1 MLTKLDAGGNSLK
14 LEEVDIKMLISQVV
28 KKLTPIANAKDIVI
42 YVDNH
47 QTEFSPI
54 LLDYDKMYEAIY
66 NIADNA
72 IKYSPEGGFVHIDL
86 TADNDYLTIK
96 IEDNG
101 PGIPED
107 ERDRI
112 FERFYRLDDS
122 RRKMAHQLEPIFQ
135 IGKEG
140 VTDAFIDGLNKAL
153 TKREIL
159 KVHILETAMLDTRD
173 TCNYVAER
181 LGAEPVQAIGNKFI
195 IYRKSD
201 EEKYRKIELP
211 RK

>member
-1 MLTKLDAGGNSLK
+1 MITGKQRA
-14 LEEVDIKMLISQVV
+14 
-28 KKLTPIANAKDIVI
+28 
-42 YVDNH
+42 
-47 QTEFSPI
+47 
-54 LLDYDKMYEAIY
+54 
-66 NIADNA
+66 
-72 IKYSPEGGFVHIDL
+72 
-86 TADNDYLTIK
+86 YL
-96 IEDNG
+96 
-101 PGIPED
+101 
-107 ERDRI
+107 
-112 FERFYRLDDS
+112 
-122 RRKMAHQLEPIFQ
+122 RKMAHQLEPIFQ

-153 TKREIL
+153 TK
-159 KVHILETAMLDTRD
+159 LDTRD

>member
-1 MLTKLDAGGNSLK
+1 MITGKQRA
-14 LEEVDIKMLISQVV
+14 
-28 KKLTPIANAKDIVI
+28 
-42 YVDNH
+42 
-47 QTEFSPI
+47 
-54 LLDYDKMYEAIY
+54 
-66 NIADNA
+66 
-72 IKYSPEGGFVHIDL
+72 
-86 TADNDYLTIK
+86 YL
-96 IEDNG
+96 
-101 PGIPED
+101 
-107 ERDRI
+107 
-112 FERFYRLDDS
+112 
-122 RRKMAHQLEPIFQ
+122 RKMAHQLEPIFQ

-181 LGAEPVQAIGNKFI
+181 LGAESVQAIGNKFI

>member
-1 MLTKLDAGGNSLK
+1 MITGKQRA
-14 LEEVDIKMLISQVV
+14 
-28 KKLTPIANAKDIVI
+28 
-42 YVDNH
+42 
-47 QTEFSPI
+47 
-54 LLDYDKMYEAIY
+54 
-66 NIADNA
+66 
-72 IKYSPEGGFVHIDL
+72 
-86 TADNDYLTIK
+86 YL
-96 IEDNG
+96 
-101 PGIPED
+101 
-107 ERDRI
+107 
-112 FERFYRLDDS
+112 
-122 RRKMAHQLEPIFQ
+122 RKMAHQLEPIFQ

-153 TKREIL
+153 TKREIV
-159 KVHILETAMLDTRD
+159 KVHILETAMLD